1 MKACGARLQRLPRR
15 ALEAI
20 AVGEVECEECE
31 VEMAQTLLRELERRE
46 YRERQAWLEAR
57 GQVRLCE

>member
-1 MKACGARLQRLPRR
+1 MKACGARLQRLSRR
-15 ALEAI
+15 ELQAI

-31 VEMAQTLLRELERRE
+31 VEMAQTLLREIERRE
-46 YRERQAWLEAR
+46 YRERQEWLEAR